1 LDFVVDVDSRGD
13 YSVVRV
19 CGEVD
24 LYTSPMLDSCLSN
37 LINSEK
43 SLIAVDL
50 SDCSYF
56 DSDGIKTLVKW
67 SRRLGEDGEF
77 VVCGASG
84 AVSRAFKICGL
95 DSVIPILPSVEAAV
109 QL

>member
-67 SRRLGEDGEF
+67 SRRLGEDGE
-77 VVCGASG
+77 SG